1 MARINGYLMAIR
13 DVKSSITGDLLVIN
27 LRGGGDA
34 DGRILHSLNFQF
46 ICLNAS
52 FLAGTLIGG
61 GVTLLAAHMTI
72 KHQNEL
78 EDTKRRSTLEDDWRL
93 YERENL
99 TRLQETIQHSMRAN
113 AKCYAQML
121 KQAAAG
127 RSSSEWIVD
136 DDDSEAQRQFL
147 EDILLLGARLPGS
160 ELNEAMTLYREKT
173 RRVTLESRN
182 ESQLNAAMSELLEQ
196 YDTCMALVGE
206 RLRACVGGDEH

>member
-1 MARINGYLMAIR
+1 MLM
-13 DVKSSITGDLLVIN
+13 DESSIALIFN
-27 LRGGGDA
+27 
-34 DGRILHSLNFQF
+34 SF
-46 ICLNAS
+46 AS
-52 FLAGTLIGG
+52 MFPSLAGTLIGG

-78 EDTKRRSTLEDDWRL
+78 EDKKRRSTLEDDWRL

-113 AKCYAQML
+113 AKCYVQML

-173 RRVTLESRN
+173 RRVTLKSHN

>member
-1 MARINGYLMAIR
+1 MAIR

-27 LRGGGDA
+27 LRGGVMLMDESSIA
-34 DGRILHSLNFQF
+34 LIINSF
-46 ICLNAS
+46 AS
-52 FLAGTLIGG
+52 MLPSLAGTLIGG